1 MGVVADGDIACVLNS
16 RYGHVE
22 RRDACKNPRQQ
33 RPLFHFFFFR
43 SQSGTHLSPMGIR
56 HHQSGS
62 LSVGHAESKKNLIY
76 LVFFC
81 VLLRVILYR
90 RSSCLP
96 QNKSVD
102 VGIDRSLRRRQ

>member
-1 MGVVADGDIACVLNS
+1 MGVAADGDIACVLNS

-33 RPLFHFFFFR
+33 RPLFHFFFR

-62 LSVGHAESKKNLIY
+62 LSVGHAESRKNLIY
-76 LVFFC
+76 LFFLYYFVSYYVG
-81 VLLRVILYR
+81 VLPVCR
-90 RSSCLP
+90 RTSRWMLVSIGRF
-96 QNKSVD
+96 VD
-102 VGIDRSLRRRQ
+102 VSNL